1 MMPLAAIIAGTFIR
15 NPLLKFPMMLW
26 GGANLVNKMGQ
37 EALEEHRGSTYDQGA
52 KPTYKQYS
60 HELLD
65 KRITN
70 PVIEG
75 DKLILNIDNVPRIVT
90 LTPVM
95 LDAYKQGALPLNVI
109 ANRVLA
115 KSEAQQMQNVEQTQN
130 ASQRYEQSQVQEQ
143 SRGIR

>member
-1 MMPLAAIIAGTFIR
+1 
-15 NPLLKFPMMLW
+15 
-26 GGANLVNKMGQ
+26 
-37 EALEEHRGSTYDQGA
+37 
-52 KPTYKQYS
+52 
-60 HELLD
+60 
-65 KRITN
+65 
-70 PVIEG
+70 
-75 DKLILNIDNVPRIVT
+75 
-90 LTPVM
+90 M

>member
-1 MMPLAAIIAGTFIR
+1 M
-15 NPLLKFPMMLW
+15 
-26 GGANLVNKMGQ
+26 NKMGQ
-37 EALEEHRGSTYDQGA
+37 EALAEHRGSTYDQGV
-52 KPTYKQYS
+52 KPTYKQYP

-65 KRITN
+65 KRITS

-95 LDAYKQGALPLNVI
+95 LDAYNQGALPLNVI